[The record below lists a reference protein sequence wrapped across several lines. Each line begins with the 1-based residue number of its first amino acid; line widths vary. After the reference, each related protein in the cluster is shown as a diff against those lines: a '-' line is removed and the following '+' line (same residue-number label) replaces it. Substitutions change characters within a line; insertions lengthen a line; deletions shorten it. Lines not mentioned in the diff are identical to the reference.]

1 MSPVIFGSFRLTVP
15 VSPSTLSWNPGHAK
29 SPASVTTND
38 GTTKRVNTEPW
49 KRPIA
54 VPANTAA
61 AIARYGDQP
70 CCTFSTAMIEAHRP
84 LTAPTERSISPSS
97 STCTIPIETRPT
109 AHVWSTRFDRLTE
122 LMKRGSCA

>member
-1 MSPVIFGSFRLTVP
+1 M
-15 VSPSTLSWNPGHAK
+15 
-29 SPASVTTND
+29 
-38 GTTKRVNTEPW
+38 NTDPW

-122 LMKRGSCA
+122 LMKRGSWA